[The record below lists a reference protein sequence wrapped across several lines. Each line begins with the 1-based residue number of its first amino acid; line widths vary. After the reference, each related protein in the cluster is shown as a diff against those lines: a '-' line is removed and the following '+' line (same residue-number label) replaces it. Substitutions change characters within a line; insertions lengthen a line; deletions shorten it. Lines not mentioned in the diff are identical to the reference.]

1 MRIRIYWLLK
11 TRISWLLK
19 TRISWLLKIRFFFFF
34 LQFFLAGF
42 LLVLIFRLN
51 YVRLRLVWKILLDFR
66 LQKALL
72 KSSLAG
78 GRRIFVF
85 KALEEAFELLISF
98 FIECLYFILVLI
110 LVRKDRIFEQM
121 VIIKAG
127 VMLADNIKNS
137 LLSLTYFIPGEILT
151 LNSGS
156 KNFICRSI

>member
-1 MRIRIYWLLK
+1 M
-11 TRISWLLK
+11 
-19 TRISWLLKIRFFFFF
+19 
-34 LQFFLAGF
+34 
-42 LLVLIFRLN
+42 
-51 YVRLRLVWKILLDFR
+51 LDFR

-85 KALEEAFELLISF
+85 EALEEAFELLISF

-127 VMLADNIKNS
+127 VKLADNIKNS